1 MSKVEPLENIDLAK
15 VDPTG
20 MIGHIENF
28 SEMCRDAYKQ
38 AQNIVI
44 PPYYIKPKKIVLL
57 GMGGSGQTLEI
68 AKDLLYESDLVIEC
82 VHNYIIPGWVDKDT
96 LVIASSHSGNTE
108 EVLAGFITAYQ
119 KGAKLIA
126 ITTGGKLKTLA
137 DKYKAPVFVFTC
149 ESAPRAAFPYLFFP
163 LLVILDKLGHLKITQ
178 NDVDTTTAFLDE
190 ATKKYHSSV
199 SAFQNPAKILA
210 QKLHGHFP
218 VIYATEK
225 LHGVGMRLKAA
236 FNENGKNF
244 AFSEDLPELNHKS
257 LEGLAHPKEMAYI
270 LQLESNYEY
279 SRNQIRENV
288 TADVVARFKT
298 PIERVKFIQVKD
310 RLSEI
315 CLHILF
321 GDFVSAYLGLLN
333 NENPGIND
341 VVDYLKSHLN

>member
-1 MSKVEPLENIDLAK
+1 MSKIEPLENIDLAK
-15 VDPTG
+15 SDPTG
-20 MIGHIENF
+20 MIKHIENF
-28 SEMCRDAYKQ
+28 SNMCRDAFSE
-38 AQNIVI
+38 AQKMVI

-68 AKDLLYESDLVIEC
+68 AKDLLFEYDLVIEC

-126 ITTGGKLKTLA
+126 ITTGGKLKILA
-137 DKYKAPVFVFTC
+137 NKYKAPVFVFKHD
-149 ESAPRAAFPYLFFP
+149 SAPRAAFPFLFIP
-163 LLVILDKLGHLKITQ
+163 LLVILDKLGHLQITQ
-178 NDVDTTTAFLDE
+178 RDIDTTTGFLDE
-190 ATKKYHSSV
+190 AMKKYASNVSS
-199 SAFQNPAKILA
+199 FQNPAKILA
-210 QKLHGHFP
+210 QKIHGKIP
-218 VIYATEK
+218 VVYVSEK

-257 LEGLAHPKEMAYI
+257 LEGLANPKEMAI
-270 LQLESNYEY
+270 VLMLESNFEYE
-279 SRNQIRENV
+279 RNLVRENV
-288 TADVVARFKT
+288 TAEVIGRFKT
-298 PIERVKFIQVKD
+298 SLERVKFIQAKD

-333 NENPGIND
+333 QADPGIND
-341 VVDYLKSHLN
+341 VVDYLKSHIG